1 MVSDKIKDELMEYF
15 IKLCTTLVY
24 IGIKI
29 EMQIEDK
36 LYFSIPECY
45 SSDMLQEIVNEST
58 ESMCFS
64 ENNVLQISKKII
76 SDIIALS
83 IKLEGHEEGIS
94 EDTLSII
101 LKNNQIQCYGKY
113 RIGEMWTQNKAN
125 AAYEKFLNELKEL
138 HKKSEYIKV

>member
-1 MVSDKIKDELMEYF
+1 MNSDKIKDELMEDF

-45 SSDMLQEIVNEST
+45 SSDMLQEIVNEPT

-113 RIGEMWTQNKAN
+113 RIGETWTQKEAN
-125 AAYEKFLNELKEL
+125 AAYEKFLNEIKKEF
-138 HKKSEYIKV
+138 HKSEYIKV

>member
-1 MVSDKIKDELMEYF
+1 MDSDKIKDELMEDF

-45 SSDMLQEIVNEST
+45 SSDMLKEIANEFP
-58 ESMCFS
+58 ESMYS
-64 ENNVLQISKKII
+64 SDNNVLQISKKII
-76 SDIIALS
+76 LDTVYLS
-83 IKLEGHEEGIS
+83 VRIESHEEGIG
-94 EDTLSII
+94 EDTLSVI

-113 RIGEMWTQNKAN
+113 RIGEMWTQNEAN
-125 AAYEKFLNELKEL
+125 AAYEKFLNEIKKEF
-138 HKKSEYIKV
+138 HKSEYIKV